1 MSKHVPDYG
10 GPIDDAFGLTL
21 PLDGLARMAT
31 TYYVLFLSFP
41 YYYYSSPLMSSV
53 GYNGSVENSNGFCWL
68 HSNVSD

>member
-10 GPIDDAFGLTL
+10 GPIDGASGLTISS
-21 PLDGLARMAT
+21 DGHS
-31 TYYVLFLSFP
+31 YCVLFLSFP

-68 HSNVSD
+68 HPNVSD